1 MSWMESNSEKARLQV
16 AEQSR
21 VIPALLFVTG
31 VWGLAAPYAGT
42 AMGLVI
48 PGLQPKVEVVD
59 HVVPGLVIVPV
70 ALYAMFSG
78 RFPFVGSLAAVL
90 AAFWMTA
97 THVLLLR
104 DAGRGLVSWATA
116 LWHSTPGVL
125 ALVLAGMMAK
135 TAYRET
141 ERDESETAK

>member
-1 MSWMESNSEKARLQV
+1 MESSSANAS
-16 AEQSR
+16 QSR
-21 VIPALLFVTG
+21 VIPSLLLLVG
-31 VWGLAAPYAGT
+31 VWGLVAPYAGT

-78 RFPFVGSLAAVL
+78 RVPFVGSLAAVL

-104 DAGRGLVSWATA
+104 DAGRNLVSWGTA
-116 LWHSTPGVL
+116 LWHSAPGVL
-125 ALVLAGMMAK
+125 GLIIAGAMAVK
-135 TAYRET
+135 AYREAPSSA
-141 ERDESETAK
+141 DEAGQA